1 VRYDSEFGIVHLAP
15 KDGSIDLDEIE
26 DIEFYAKR
34 INLKIYKEREN
45 AKPPMS
51 REVFKDNFVRAYN
64 VSEEIVGFR
73 KKMTTV
79 E

>member
-15 KDGSIDLDEIE
+15 KDGSIDMDEIE

-34 INLKIYKEREN
+34 INLKIYNERSN

-51 REVFKDNFVRAYN
+51 RGTFKDNFKKAYN
-64 VSEEIVGFR
+64 TSEEIVGFR